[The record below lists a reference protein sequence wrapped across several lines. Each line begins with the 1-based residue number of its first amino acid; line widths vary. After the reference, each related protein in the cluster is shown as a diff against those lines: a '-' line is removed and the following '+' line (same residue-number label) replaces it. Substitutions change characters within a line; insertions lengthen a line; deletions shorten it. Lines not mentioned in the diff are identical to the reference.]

1 MKLDTNS
8 IPKLYNQQQSIAYSR
23 YFDFLCIRQLLN
35 SEQYEDVENEESE
48 YENSRFGIN
57 MEDVEERIKEHI
69 EETAKQFR
77 SNIGEKWY
85 ENFTI
90 DLNRFVDTTVSNL
103 NDTIDQRINDL
114 RVNVQVNLESKAAEI
129 VLRLNQLDDNI
140 HKRYIMFCVSKNFL
154 GWVIKMIL

>member
-1 MKLDTNS
+1 MINIIDPRFDKNKSDNDHINLDDNYPKSKISFKNELENDAILEDNRIDMKLDTNS

-35 SEQYEDVENEESE
+35 SEQYENVENEESE

-77 SNIGEKWY
+77 SNIGEK
-85 ENFTI
+85 
-90 DLNRFVDTTVSNL
+90 
-103 NDTIDQRINDL
+103 
-114 RVNVQVNLESKAAEI
+114 
-129 VLRLNQLDDNI
+129 
-140 HKRYIMFCVSKNFL
+140 
-154 GWVIKMIL
+154 

>member
-1 MKLDTNS
+1 MNDNYPKSKTSFKNEPENDAILEDNRIDMKLDTNS

-57 MEDVEERIKEHI
+57 MQDVEERIKEHI

-77 SNIGEKWY
+77 SNIGG
-85 ENFTI
+85 
-90 DLNRFVDTTVSNL
+90 
-103 NDTIDQRINDL
+103 NDVKIL
-114 RVNVQVNLESKAAEI
+114 
-129 VLRLNQLDDNI
+129 QLI
-140 HKRYIMFCVSKNFL
+140 
-154 GWVIKMIL
+154 

>member
-1 MKLDTNS
+1 MNDNYPKSKTSFKNELENDAILENNNNNRIDMKLDTNS

-35 SEQYEDVENEESE
+35 SEQYENVENEESE

-77 SNIGEKWY
+77 SNIGEK
-85 ENFTI
+85 
-90 DLNRFVDTTVSNL
+90 
-103 NDTIDQRINDL
+103 
-114 RVNVQVNLESKAAEI
+114 
-129 VLRLNQLDDNI
+129 
-140 HKRYIMFCVSKNFL
+140 
-154 GWVIKMIL
+154 